1 MALVYSTIVG
11 TARYPQRADE
21 FEKNAN
27 EINGLSAKLRRY
39 IEKIELENEK
49 LNALRECSPLATEQI
64 ELLIKSIAELEE
76 KIERIGNEHSKV
88 ASSIGTHEKVDY
100 DNASLEMSD
109 AKHRGGKKIGVWAWT
124 KFRSFIFFFSLPTI
138 LLIGE
143 LIFISDMLRVT
154 AIFTPYLTVP
164 AGR

>member
-109 AKHRGGKKIGVWAWT
+109 TKHRGGKKIGVWAWT
-124 KFRSFIFFFSLPTI
+124 KFRSFIFFFPC
-138 LLIGE
+138 LL
-143 LIFISDMLRVT
+143 FC
-154 AIFTPYLTVP
+154 
-164 AGR
+164 